1 MVYYRAFY
9 LPPKGS
15 YQEVI
20 KDSYT
25 TPDELPSGALLVISI
40 DNDTGIREVI
50 SQKEGKLTEKE
61 QYFFDYAK
69 RQLQKKHDGGGTLEH
84 AKLMA
89 GRRESWELRNR
100 G

>member
-1 MVYYRAFY
+1 MTYYRAFY
-9 LPPKGS
+9 LPKKGS
-15 YQEVI
+15 YQEEIV
-20 KDSYT
+20 DSYT

-50 SQKEGKLTEKE
+50 SEKKGKLTEKE

-69 RQLQKKHDGGGTLEH
+69 RQLEKKHDGGGTLEH
-84 AKLMA
+84 AALMRT
-89 GRRESWELRNR
+89 RRDWGSTRN